1 MGQKSI
7 IYKQAKST
15 IFELDFIFLQ
25 KNNSLYEYKENI
37 EKDDNSQ
44 NKSIR
49 ILMKDKK
56 VYDFC
61 KKDIKRIYFILEKL
75 IKDKK
80 NILSDLIIEY
90 ENYKKDKKIN

>member
-1 MGQKSI
+1 MV
-7 IYKQAKST
+7 
-15 IFELDFIFLQ
+15 
-25 KNNSLYEYKENI
+25 KENP
-37 EKDDNSQ
+37 EEGVGTQ

-49 ILMKDKK
+49 ILMKDEK

-80 NILSDLIIEY
+80 NILSDRSYNWVWKL
-90 ENYKKDKKIN
+90 

>member
-1 MGQKSI
+1 MSEI
-7 IYKQAKST
+7 
-15 IFELDFIFLQ
+15 
-25 KNNSLYEYKENI
+25 YKENMI
-37 EKDDNSQ
+37 EENIEEGFGTQ

-49 ILMKDKK
+49 ILIKDKK

-61 KKDIKRIYFILEKL
+61 KKYIKRIYFILEKL

-90 ENYKKDKKIN
+90 ENYKKDKKIKVSS